1 MYRRILLAADGS
13 REGLLALR
21 EGALLAAADKSVVF
35 LLVIDRETPGT
46 RMADGVHPLPREPD
60 RDGLLEL
67 GLSRLARL
75 GVEASGAACA
85 GEPAEIIGRVAQR
98 FEPDLVVLG
107 HRKQS
112 LLDRWWS
119 GSSGAYI
126 VDYVSCSVLVA
137 RNSISDE
144 EFEARLQTAV
154 PT

>member
-1 MYRRILLAADGS
+1 MYKRILLAADGS

-21 EGALLAAADKSVVF
+21 EGALLAAAYQSTVY

-46 RMADGVHPLPREPD
+46 RMADGVNPLPRETD
-60 RDGLLEL
+60 RDRLLEL
-67 GLSRLARL
+67 GLSRLSRL
-75 GVEASGAACA
+75 GVAASGAACA
-85 GEPAEIIGRVAQR
+85 GEPAEIIGRVATR

-107 HRKQS
+107 HRRQS

-119 GSSGAYI
+119 GSTGAYI
-126 VDYVSCSVLVA
+126 VDYVNCSVLVA

-144 EFEARLQTAV
+144 DFEARLQAAV